1 VCRTKVIDLSEGISQ
16 HAWYPCTISYPY
28 SQLAQTT
35 FWLWA
40 YFSQPMVAAAV
51 IVHLV
56 TDGTYYGDQKQETI
70 SVQLLDTK
78 DQSHDLGLHVL
89 SCRNNPLII
98 PVVHDLSQPFYHSQA
113 VRVSFSSPLVAISGV
128 ALRSFDNFDPVT
140 LSSCQRG
147 ETYSSA
153 EQSCVHFACEATDC
167 PELAVENASLN
178 CSSSDRYHGAQ
189 CTVSCRTGYVL
200 QIQRDD
206 ELIKSQTGPSVTV
219 TCAEGKWNKQVVCE
233 PVDCGIPDQHHVYA
247 ASFSCLEG
255 TTFGSKCSFQCRH
268 PAQLKGNNSLLTCME
283 DGLWSF
289 PEALCELMC
298 LAPPPVPN
306 ADLQTARCR
315 ENKHKVGSF
324 CKYKCKPGYHVPGS
338 SRKSKKRAFKTQCTQ
353 DGSWQDGA
361 CVPVTCDP
369 PPPKFHGLYQ
379 CTNGFQ
385 FNSECRIKCEDSD
398 AAQGRGSNI
407 IHCRKDGTWSGSFHV
422 CREMQGQCSAPDQLN
437 SNLKLQCP
445 QGYAIGS
452 ECATSCLDHNSE
464 SIILPMNVTVRDIP
478 HWLNPTR
485 VERAIDM

>member
-1 VCRTKVIDLSEGISQ
+1 MR
-16 HAWYPCTISYPY
+16 
-28 SQLAQTT
+28 
-35 FWLWA
+35 
-40 YFSQPMVAAAV
+40 
-51 IVHLV
+51 
-56 TDGTYYGDQKQETI
+56 
-70 SVQLLDTK
+70 
-78 DQSHDLGLHVL
+78 
-89 SCRNNPLII
+89 
-98 PVVHDLSQPFYHSQA
+98 
-113 VRVSFSSPLVAISGV
+113 
-128 ALRSFDNFDPVT
+128 
-140 LSSCQRG
+140 
-147 ETYSSA
+147 
-153 EQSCVHFACEATDC
+153 
-167 PELAVENASLN
+167 
-178 CSSSDRYHGAQ
+178 
-189 CTVSCRTGYVL
+189 CRTGYVL

-206 ELIKSQTGPSVTV
+206 ELIKSQAGPSITV
-219 TCAEGKWNKQVVCE
+219 TCTEGKWNKQVACE

-324 CKYKCKPGYHVPGS
+324 CKYKCRPGYHVPGS
-338 SRKSKKRAFKTQCTQ
+338 TRKSKKRAFKTQCTQ
-353 DGSWQDGA
+353 DGSWQEGA

-385 FNSECRIKCEDSD
+385 FNSECRINCEDSD
-398 AAQGRGSNI
+398 ATQGRGNNV

-422 CREMQGQCSAPDQLN
+422 CREMQGECSAPDQLN

-445 QGYAIGS
+445 EGYAIGS
-452 ECATSCLDHNSE
+452 ECTTSCLDHNSE
-464 SIILPMNVTVRDIP
+464 SIVLPVNVTVRDIP

-485 VERAIDM
+485 VQRVVCTAGLKWYPHPALIHCVKGCEPFMGDNYCDAINNRAFCNYDGGDCCASTVKTKKVTPFPMSCDLQGDCACRDPQAQEHTRKDLRGYSHG